1 MFRNRYRYA
10 FILLLAAY
18 SLLNILLVVGD
29 KLFEFPI
36 PTVILFGHLL
46 IVVFFV
52 WELNRLA
59 ERKLDSIYNLPDVKI
74 HPLILLFVISQLNAV
89 ISAAVGLFAVY
100 VALGMDLGWNPD
112 HYKLVVAFAFRVN
125 LFLNCLNAIY
135 FFMEKSKSAELKA
148 EQFKKASIEAQF
160 EALRSQINPHFLFNC
175 LNALSNLVY
184 KDADTSAKFIAQL
197 SNVYRYL
204 LYSQESKIVSLQE
217 ELEFVDSYLY
227 LLKIRFGENIFIIKN
242 ITTDVERF
250 HIAPATLQ
258 MLIENAI
265 KHNVVSGKTPLK
277 ISISASN
284 GSITVSNNLQEKE
297 IKEPSAHVGLKNI
310 RKRYEFLSSKPV
322 EITKTEEEF
331 IVKIPLVKVKPG

>member
-1 MFRNRYRYA
+1 MFRNRYRYP
-10 FILLLAAY
+10 FILLLASY

-29 KLFEFPI
+29 KLFDFPI
-36 PTVILFGHLL
+36 PTGILFLHLL
-46 IVVFFV
+46 IVVLGV
-52 WELNRLA
+52 WELNHLA
-59 ERKLDSIYNLPDVKI
+59 ERQINRLYQYRKRTI
-74 HPLILLFVISQLNAV
+74 HPLIILFIISQVNSV
-89 ISAAVGLFAVY
+89 IAAGIGLFGLY
-100 VALGMDLGWNPD
+100 IALGMDLIWNAD
-112 HYKLVVAFAFRVN
+112 HYKLVLAFAFRVN
-125 LFLNCLNAIY
+125 LFLNCINAIY
-135 FFMEKSKSAELKA
+135 FFMEKFKSAELKA

-160 EALRSQINPHFLFNC
+160 EALRNQINPHFLFNC

-204 LYSQESKIVSLQE
+204 LYSQQSKIVSLQE

-227 LLKIRFGENIFIIKN
+227 LLKIRFGENIFVIKN
-242 ITTDVERF
+242 ITTDVEKH

-277 ISISASN
+277 IAISASN

-310 RKRYEFLSSKPV
+310 MKRYEFLSNKPV
-322 EITKTEEEF
+322 EIVKNDQEF
-331 IVKIPLVKVKPG
+331 IVKVPLVKLTPV